1 MKNQTLL
8 TLLQSEASRMLEAY
22 PEEIKSGRTTQAY
35 ANENYM
41 AMETAIMLAGG
52 PAPHPSHIQPN
63 GVVVRV
69 LSGWYYQLYG
79 STDPEILET
88 INEFIK
94 SLQDAHPQK

>member
-1 MKNQTLL
+1 MSNQTLL
-8 TLLQSEASRMLEAY
+8 TLLQAEASRMLEAY
-22 PEEIKSGRTTQAY
+22 PSEIASGKTAQAY

-41 AMETAIMLAGG
+41 AIETAIMHAGG

-69 LSGWYYQLYG
+69 MNGFAYQRMLVDA
-79 STDPEILET
+79 DPEILET

-94 SLQDAHPQK
+94 SLQD